1 MDNGHNE
8 DNPLD
13 VLAETENFAVLVG
26 EDIEG
31 EMIYNVELGTVTLH
45 LLLEEWEEL
54 VDLIR
59 SASKK

>member
-31 EMIYNVELGTVTLH
+31 ETIYNVELGTVTLH

-54 VDLIR
+54 IELIR
-59 SASKK
+59 AATKK

>member
-1 MDNGHNE
+1 MNNGTND

-31 EMIYNVELGTVTLH
+31 ETIYNVELGTVTLH
-45 LLLEEWEEL
+45 LLYEEWEEL
-54 VDLIR
+54 IELIR
-59 SASKK
+59 AATKK

>member
-1 MDNGHNE
+1 MNNGHND

-31 EMIYNVELGTVTLH
+31 ETIYNVELGTVTLH
-45 LLLEEWEEL
+45 LFLEEWQEL
-54 VDLIR
+54 VDLVK
-59 SASKK
+59 AATEK

>member
-1 MDNGHNE
+1 MNNGTND

-31 EMIYNVELGTVTLH
+31 ETIYNVELGTVTLH
-45 LLLEEWEEL
+45 LFLEEWQEL
-54 VDLIR
+54 VDLVRAAI
-59 SASKK
+59 KK